1 MAKETSTTAA
11 APTPSN
17 AARETAAATAPGV
30 VDPSLPC
37 PYRQAVLLQQAL
49 SPDKMRVGFFLGA
62 GCPTSI
68 HITRNGKNEPLI
80 PNIVGLTNKIRTNM
94 NGSADHKAHFDSILA
109 QLGDS
114 PTNKQTVEHVL
125 TRIRGI
131 LEVVGTGKFEGMS
144 EDDLNKLDKKICGAI
159 DGIMRQRLP
168 TRSTPYHQLAA
179 WIGSIPRAHPVEVF
193 TSNYDLL
200 MEQAFEEYGVPYF
213 DGFSG
218 SDRTFFDVPSMEQL
232 SLHSRWARLWK
243 VHGSINWWRTK
254 NGEIQRRERGEEDD
268 SQMIHPSHLK
278 YEESRKMPY
287 LAMQDRLRS
296 FFARGQAVL
305 VTCGYSFLDGHLN
318 QAILDG
324 LGGNP
329 TAVCFGLVYEDRATA
344 ASAIE
349 RVGHRGNLRLLG
361 VDGGVLG
368 TIDRD
373 WHAKPKPEEDQMH
386 GLAVCTG
393 TLGTRTTAPD
403 DRCKFL
409 LGDFKSLGEFLADQ
423 LARRGQDESGNDAT

>member
-1 MAKETSTTAA
+1 MAKGTPAKVTVSTPVGSAA
-11 APTPSN
+11 VPSPV
-17 AARETAAATAPGV
+17 TLPAATDLA
-30 VDPSLPC
+30 LPC
-37 PYRQAVLLQQAL
+37 PYRQSALLQQAL

-68 HITRNGKNEPLI
+68 HVTRSGNNEPLI
-80 PNIVGLTNKIRTNM
+80 PNIMGLTDKIRTRM
-94 NGSADHKAHFDSILA
+94 NGSVEHKAHFASILT

-114 PTNKQTVEHVL
+114 GTNRRTIEHVL
-125 TRIRGI
+125 TRIRGL
-131 LEVVGTGKFEGMS
+131 LEVVGSVGFDGMS
-144 EDDLNKLDKKICGAI
+144 ESDLSRLDNAICAAI
-159 DGIMRQRLP
+159 DGVMRERLP
-168 TRSTPYHQLAA
+168 TRNTPYHHLAA

-200 MEQAFEEYGVPYF
+200 MEQAFEECAVPYF

-232 SLHSRWARLWK
+232 SLPPQWARLWK
-243 VHGSINWWRTK
+243 VHGSINWWRTADGK
-254 NGEIQRRERGEEDD
+254 IQRRERGGPDA

-296 FFARGQAVL
+296 FLARGQAVL
-305 VTCGYSFLDGHLN
+305 VTCGYSFLDDHIN

-324 LGGNP
+324 LSGNP
-329 TAVCFGLVYEDRATA
+329 TAVCFGLVFGDRQSA

-349 RVGHRGNLRLLG
+349 KAGPRGNLRLLG

-373 WHAKPKPEEDQMH
+373 WHAKPKRDDQMH

-393 TLGTRTTAPD
+393 SLRDRTTAPD

-409 LGDFKSLGEFLADQ
+409 LGNFKSLGEFLADQ
-423 LARRGQDESGNDAT
+423 LARRGQAEGDDDAT